1 VSASSFIFAFVLCLA
16 AAACSSDA
24 INRPPGSADGTG
36 GSGPSG
42 IGPSGGNVGVGGGL
56 GTGGGLINGGQDA
69 GESDA
74 CGQQSFNLERRPA
87 ELLLVLDRS
96 ASMKDPP
103 SGATASTSKWDL
115 VVPAVNQVIT
125 ETDSAVSW
133 GMKAF
138 PEGAGAECVATGVTN
153 KIDVP
158 LAPMNASKVTAAITS
173 TTPEGNGTPTGD
185 AIKQGIA
192 YLGAVA
198 DNNPKYVLLATDG
211 EPSCPSPSDMARSYA
226 IQTVAEAA
234 AAGFHV
240 FVVGV
245 STTKATAT
253 TALNQMAV
261 AGMEARPDPNPLAT
275 KFYLANTKDELV
287 AAMKTITGQVSTC
300 LFPLNSAPPVPDNI
314 AVKVGGMK
322 APEDPTRQD
331 GWDYTGPDHL
341 GVQVYGSWCDAI
353 KTTGANTVEIIFGCP
368 GVIIR

>member
-1 VSASSFIFAFVLCLA
+1 MSATFSILAFVLCLA

-24 INRPPGSADGTG
+24 ANHRTPGSTDGTG
-36 GSGPSG
+36 GGSSG
-42 IGPSGGNVGVGGGL
+42 IGAGVGGGL
-56 GTGGGLINGGQDA
+56 GTGGGLVNASRDA
-69 GESDA
+69 GETA
-74 CGQQSFNLERRPA
+74 CGQQSFTLKRKPA
-87 ELLLVLDRS
+87 ELFLVLDRS

-103 SGATASTSKWDL
+103 SGAAAATSKWDL

-125 ETDSAVSW
+125 ETDTAVSW

-138 PEGAGAECVATGVTN
+138 PEGTGAECVATSVTN

-158 LAPMNASKVTAAITS
+158 LAPMNASTVTAAITS
-173 TTPEGNGTPTGD
+173 TTPDGNGTPTGD
-185 AIKQGIA
+185 AIQQA
-192 YLGAVA
+192 VVYLKSVA
-198 DNNPKYVLLATDG
+198 NDNPKYVLLATDG
-211 EPSCPSPSDMARSYA
+211 EPSCPTPSDMARSYA
-226 IQTVAEAA
+226 IQSVTDAA

-253 TALNQMAV
+253 TALNQMAI

-287 AAMKTITGQVSTC
+287 TAMKVITGQVSTC

-314 AVKVGGMK
+314 AVKVGGRK
-322 APEDPTRQD
+322 APEDPTMQD
-331 GWDYTGPDHL
+331 GWEYTGPDHL

-353 KTTGANTVEIIFGCP
+353 KTTNADTVEIIFGCP
-368 GVIIR
+368 GVVIR